1 MEERIVVAD
10 PVAQPMEYQRELLAL
25 LGGRDPVEVM
35 AETPVGIRN
44 LAFGLSDEVMTTR
57 PEPREWS
64 AAEVLGHIWDA
75 ELVVSFRGRSILG
88 QDEPSLMGY
97 DQDAWALLP
106 RPPFPVMVDAFEA
119 IRAAN
124 LHLARSIPAADSG
137 TGGGALGAR
146 AVVVPAA
153 APGDRRARHRA
164 RAPVRA
170 DACDGPQVVAAK
182 CSTLSVSP
190 ATISIAAGGTTVS
203 GRA

>member
-35 AETPVGIRN
+35 AQTPVVIRR
-44 LAFGLSDEVMTTR
+44 LAASLSAEVLTTR
-57 PEPREWS
+57 PEPAEWS

-88 QDEPSLMGY
+88 QDEPALMGY

-119 IRAAN
+119 VRAAN
-124 LHLARSIPAADSG
+124 LHLARSIPAADW
-137 TGGGALGAR
+137 
-146 AVVVPAA
+146 
-153 APGDRRARHRA
+153 DRVGVHSERGRLSFRLLLQEIAGHDIAHLRQFEQTLA
-164 RAPVRA
+164 TVRA
-170 DACDGPQVVAAK
+170 
-182 CSTLSVSP
+182 
-190 ATISIAAGGTTVS
+190 
-203 GRA
+203 